1 MTEEYIIVEITKTL
15 INNMADT
22 IQKIA
27 LIRMKNSKF
36 VTL

>member
-1 MTEEYIIVEITKTL
+1 MAEEYIIEEIIKTL

-22 IQKIA
+22 IQKID

-36 VTL
+36 VSL

>member
-1 MTEEYIIVEITKTL
+1 MAEEYIIVEIIKTL

-22 IQKIA
+22 IQKID

-36 VTL
+36 VSF